1 MIHRILLVALVL
13 STSCAMQRNNT
24 DFSLSQRGGSG
35 DDGEFA
41 SSKDL
46 RVSGLV
52 SEGLGFANVGRLY
65 NAEGRLRQAMY
76 LEPSNDRIAFNLAV
90 IINQAGQSQEAKQI
104 MKRLLAKEPRNPTY
118 LQAMADI
125 SVSDGDHEGAK
136 TILKGAFTIFK
147 SAGNFPRAAL
157 IARSISNIAFGM
169 GNEQEALCYSYEA
182 FAMSPTPKQVSAHAR
197 LLVALNLF
205 DEAQVFV
212 NAQRALATEPVA
224 HHALAMAMFAKG
236 EYKGALEAEDAALG
250 RIAVMPEMSQELNA
264 AWWVMKQ
271 HVPDEKEPSDE
282 ANEKMIELRES
293 AVQYAERQ
301 PYELVMWPA
310 ALRRELMKSVF
321 ETTAQ

>member
-65 NAEGRLRQAMY
+65 NAEARLRQAMY

-90 IINQAGQSQEAKQI
+90 IVNQAGQSQEAKQI
-104 MKRLLAKEPRNPTY
+104 MQRLLGKEPRNPTY

-136 TILKGAFTIFK
+136 TILKDAFTIFK
-147 SAGNFPRAAL
+147 SAENLPRAAL

-182 FAMSPTPKQVSAHAR
+182 FAMSPTPNQVSAHAR

-321 ETTAQ
+321 DITAQ